1 MVPKNEQIIRA
12 LELNCLK
19 AGTDLRSEL
28 KRLLSVLWVNPGWGS
43 ALYDCVL
50 TLLETWNF
58 QAANCVNRSNESE
71 NKLPCDEVSSPES
84 GEVKDTDL
92 MNRIT
97 EAMNKQRPPEN
108 QDLEEF
114 WRRSRESARLCLI
127 YELIDSCRQFGIDFN
142 QDAALMNE
150 EYKRVISKSSD
161 LFSGYCAAVLLDLEY
176 GGKVRNFNVS
186 GYVSMLK
193 G

>member
-58 QAANCVNRSNESE
+58 QVANCVNRSNESE

-84 GEVKDTDL
+84 GEVK
-92 MNRIT
+92 
-97 EAMNKQRPPEN
+97 EN

-114 WRRSRESARLCLI
+114 WRRYRESARLCLI

-150 EYKRVISKSSD
+150 EYKRVISKSSE

-176 GGKVRNFNVS
+176 GEKVRNFNVS

>member
-58 QAANCVNRSNESE
+58 QAAKPINMNDESV
-71 NKLPCDEVSSPES
+71 KLYDGKEASSPES
-84 GEVKDTDL
+84 EDFL
-92 MNRIT
+92 
-97 EAMNKQRPPEN
+97 
-108 QDLEEF
+108 
-114 WRRSRESARLCLI
+114 RRSREAVILRRK
-127 YELIDSCRQFGIDFN
+127 YDLIDGCRQFGIDFN
-142 QDAALMNE
+142 QEAALMDE
-150 EYKRVISKSSD
+150 EYKRVISKSCG
-161 LFSGYCAAVLLDLEY
+161 LFSGYVAAVLLDLEY
-176 GGKVRNFNVS
+176 GGKVREYDVS
-186 GYVSMLK
+186 GYVSLYRD
-193 G
+193 